1 MQPLF
6 LINRNNMYTWEQ
18 LRDIVNEFIDNLEF
32 EREPRELYAPV
43 RYTLEQSGK
52 RVRPV
57 LFLLAYNMYKE
68 CVQEALYPAVAV
80 ETYHNYTL
88 IHDDVMDRALIRR
101 GKPTVCA
108 KWGDT
113 AAILSG
119 DTMLVLAYEF
129 LSHVP
134 ADKLPAMLSLF
145 TETAKEIGDGQQ
157 YDLDFEKRDDVTE
170 EEYMEMIRLKTSV
183 LLASSL
189 KLGGILAGASES
201 DLENLYKYGETI
213 GLAFQL
219 QDDLLD
225 VYADEKLFGKKIGGD
240 ICCNKKTFLLIS
252 AMNLASPTQLAQM
265 KEWMEKEDFD
275 AQEKIT
281 WFTAMYNELGVKE
294 VCERRIHEL
303 FAKCDAYI
311 DAISVADEK
320 KTALKDF
327 ANMLLNRNL

>member
-6 LINRNNMYTWEQ
+6 LINWNNMYTWED
-18 LRDIVNEFIDNLEF
+18 LRNIVNEFIDNLEF

-68 CVQEALYPAVAV
+68 CVRGALYPAVAV

-88 IHDDVMDRALIRR
+88 IHDDVMDRAVIRR

-134 ADKLPAMLSLF
+134 ADKLPAMLALF

-157 YDLDFEKRDDVTE
+157 YDLDFEKRDDVAE

-183 LLASSL
+183 LLAASL

-201 DLENLYKYGETI
+201 DLANLYRYGETI

-240 ICCNKKTFLLIS
+240 ICCNKKTFLLIT
-252 AMNLASPTQLAQM
+252 AMNLASPEQLAQM
-265 KEWMEKEDFD
+265 KAWMEKEEFD
-275 AQEKIT
+275 AQEKVA

-294 VCERRIHEL
+294 ACEKRIREL

-311 DAISVADEK
+311 DAISVAEEK
-320 KTALKDF
+320 KTSLKAF
-327 ANMLLNRNL
+327 ANMILDRNL

>member
-1 MQPLF
+1 
-6 LINRNNMYTWEQ
+6 MYNWEEV
-18 LRDIVNEFIDNLEF
+18 RDAVNSFISRLEF
-32 EREPRELYAPV
+32 EREPRELYAPI

-57 LFLLAYNMYKE
+57 LLLMAYNIYKDKIE
-68 CVQEALYPAVAV
+68 DALYPATAI

-88 IHDDVMDRALIRR
+88 IHDDVMDRASIRR

-134 ADKLPAMLSLF
+134 AEKLPRVLSLF

-157 YDLDFEKRDDVTE
+157 YDLDFENRDNVTE

-183 LLASSL
+183 LLASAL
-189 KLGGILAGASES
+189 KMGGILADAPES
-201 DLENLYKYGETI
+201 DLQNLYSYGEKM

-225 VYADEKLFGKKIGGD
+225 VYADEALFGKKIGGD
-240 ICCNKKTFLLIS
+240 ICCNKKTFLLIK
-252 AMNLASPTQLAQM
+252 AMNLASREQLSQM
-265 KEWMEKEDFD
+265 KEWMEKSEFD
-275 AQEKIT
+275 AQEKIAF
-281 WFTAMYNELGVKE
+281 FTGIYNELGVKE
-294 VCERRIHEL
+294 ACEKRIAEL
-303 FAKCDAYI
+303 FEECDSYI
-311 DAISVADEK
+311 EALSVPAERKASLKAFADS
-320 KTALKDF
+320 
-327 ANMLLNRNL
+327 LLNRNL